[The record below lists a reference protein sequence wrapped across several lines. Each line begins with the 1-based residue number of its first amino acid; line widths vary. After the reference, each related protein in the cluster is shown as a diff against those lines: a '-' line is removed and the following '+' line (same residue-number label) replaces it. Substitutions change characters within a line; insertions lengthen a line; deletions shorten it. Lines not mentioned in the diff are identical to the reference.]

1 MSIMVT
7 FYHF

>member
-7 FYHF
+7 NR